1 MLTRRKPDLKTNLTR
16 RKSDLKT
23 DRKTKLKGT
32 KSMARENPKPR
43 TSTEVRPSH
52 EEITRRA
59 YQIYMERGCP
69 EGHSLE
75 HWLEA
80 ENQLIGAQ
88 QSAARTSTSRTQTQR
103 RF

>member
-1 MLTRRKPDLKTNLTR
+1 MLTRRNP
-16 RKSDLKT
+16 DLKT

-32 KSMARENPKPR
+32 TSMAREMPKPR

-59 YQIYMERGCP
+59 HQIYLERGCP
-69 EGHSLE
+69 EGQALE

-80 ENQLIGAQ
+80 ENQLILAAQ
-88 QSAARTSTSRTQTQR
+88 QSANRTSTPRGQAHR
-103 RF
+103 RS